1 MAEAA
6 TTDQNAQP
14 QAQAPQAE
22 GQSSESVQVHDVE
35 LPEAQDTSAGAGNGQ
50 IDLLLDAPMAVTV
63 RLGELEMT
71 VRELVEL
78 NQGKVLTLDKRVG
91 EPVDLYLR
99 GMRFATGDLVVVG
112 DRLGVRIREI
122 LNTQDH
128 TSNNG

>member
-1 MAEAA
+1 MADA
-6 TTDQNAQP
+6 TATDQNAQP
-14 QAQAPQAE
+14 QAQAPQA
-22 GQSSESVQVHDVE
+22 SNAESVQVHDVE
-35 LPEAQDTSAGAGNGQ
+35 LPEAQDTSTGAGNGQ

-128 TSNNG
+128 ASVAS

>member
-1 MAEAA
+1 MADA
-6 TTDQNAQP
+6 TATDQNAQP
-14 QAQAPQAE
+14 QAEAPQAD
-22 GQSSESVQVHDVE
+22 GQNQQGVQVHDVE

-63 RLGELEMT
+63 RLGQLEMT

-78 NQGKVLTLDKRVG
+78 NQGKVITLDKRVG

-122 LNTQDH
+122 LNTQDNV
-128 TSNNG
+128 SQNS